1 MPLRVLAV
9 AATNVATLVMGVVAA
24 AGVPATEPL
33 GVPRIV
39 AEFGAWGVAG
49 VLLALNWWLVRRLVC
64 DLSAR
69 IAENG
74 RLVSLLVVVL
84 AERPCLLGE
93 QRMSE
98 AAKLVRQAVAPKEL

>member
-9 AATNVATLVMGVVAA
+9 AATNLGAMA
-24 AGVPATEPL
+24 AGVAATVGVQPPPVS

-49 VLLALNWWLVRRLVC
+49 VLLALNWWLVHKLVC
-64 DLSAR
+64 ELSHR

-84 AERPCLLGE
+84 SERRCLLGDA
-93 QRMSE
+93 RMAE
-98 AAKLVRQAVAPKEL
+98 AAQLVRQAVAPKES